1 MSDRGSDGAAT
12 GDVVAA
18 ALATFA
24 ELIDTTV
31 LPGSDRY
38 TLEEV
43 ADLADIDADLAR
55 RLWRALGFA
64 DPGPDDRIGGDLD
77 VAVLKVATEQSLS
90 PAGLENMV
98 RQTRVLSAAVSR
110 IAELWVDQVRVC
122 LDAADRDLLAEAA
135 RLTEDQDRVT
145 YLLGYIHR
153 RLYAAALR
161 RELASRSPGATTD
174 RTVAFADLVGYT
186 TLTERLGPLELS
198 ELIGTF
204 EGLAHDRVAEA
215 GGRLVKTIG
224 DEVMFSTDDP
234 GTGVRAARRL
244 LDDARRHGLPE
255 LRIGMDHGPVIPFE
269 GDLFG
274 TTVNRA
280 ARAVAE
286 APASA
291 VVGTG
296 PIRAAT
302 DDLAWTSL
310 GVREL
315 KGVGP
320 VELHRLGS

>member
-1 MSDRGSDGAAT
+1 VDSEQPRGPDGRDAAVDRLLRIIDTSILPDSDRLSLDQ
-12 GDVVAA
+12 VAA
-18 ALATFA
+18 SAGVDP
-24 ELIDTTV
+24 E
-31 LPGSDRY
+31 
-38 TLEEV
+38 
-43 ADLADIDADLAR
+43 LAR

-64 DPGPDDRIGGDLD
+64 DPGPEDRIGGDLD
-77 VAVLKVATEQSLS
+77 VAVLRVATEQTLT
-90 PAGLENMV
+90 PAGIENMV
-98 RQTRVLSAAVSR
+98 RQTRVMSAAISR
-110 IAELWVDQVRVC
+110 IAELWVDQIRLA
-122 LDAADRDLLAEAA
+122 LDAGEPDQLEEAGELSRDQE
-135 RLTEDQDRVT
+135 RVM

-153 RLYAAALR
+153 RLFAAALR

-204 EGLAHDRVAEA
+204 EGLAHDRVSEV

-234 GTGVRAARRL
+234 VAGVGVARRIL
-244 LDDARRHGLPE
+244 SDARREGLPD
-255 LRIGMDHGPVIPFE
+255 LRVGMDHGPVIPFE

-286 APASA
+286 APAST

-302 DDLAWTSL
+302 DDLTWTSL

-320 VELHRLGS
+320 VELHRLEA

>member
-1 MSDRGSDGAAT
+1 
-12 GDVVAA
+12 
-18 ALATFA
+18 
-24 ELIDTTV
+24 
-31 LPGSDRY
+31 
-38 TLEEV
+38 
-43 ADLADIDADLAR
+43 
-55 RLWRALGFA
+55 
-64 DPGPDDRIGGDLD
+64 
-77 VAVLKVATEQSLS
+77 
-90 PAGLENMV
+90 MV
-98 RQTRVLSAAVSR
+98 RQTRVMSAAISR
-110 IAELWVDQVRVC
+110 IAELWVDQIRLALDSGEPDQLEEAGELSRDQERVM
-122 LDAADRDLLAEAA
+122 
-135 RLTEDQDRVT
+135 

-153 RLYAAALR
+153 RLFAAALR

-198 ELIGTF
+198 ELIATF
-204 EGLAHDRVAEA
+204 EGLAHDRVSEV
-215 GGRLVKTIG
+215 GGPLVKTIG

-234 GTGVRAARRL
+234 AAGVGVARRIL
-244 LDDARRHGLPE
+244 SDARREGLPD
-255 LRIGMDHGPVIPFE
+255 LRVGMDHGPVIPFE

-296 PIRAAT
+296 PIRTAT
-302 DDLAWTSL
+302 DDLTWTSL

-320 VELHRLGS
+320 VELHRLEV